1 MSRLDLRGETR
12 VMRILLSLTLL
23 LSLETFA
30 DEFLSTVDEVIG
42 KTVDSIAQEDEVT
55 GALTLNVVQSENAFI
70 TGMRFFLQG
79 EIELEKQGIYALEK
93 TDPTYLRAKRLYDRV
108 IEATHYRGVKGL
120 KFEVYESDE
129 VNAYATGGGHVA
141 IFKGLL
147 DRMKDNEVAYVIG
160 HELAH
165 NAASHPFENASTLK
179 VNELARRDLRYGYAE
194 AFTNVNEQEADRLGI
209 LYASLAGIDPESS
222 VTAWTKFISNN
233 LSEYAYF
240 RTHPANRERA
250 ALNQQT
256 ARKVRQ
262 YYKPNTLNPDT
273 EKLLECNVLYCARS
287 GERVEDGKGGGILKA
302 LELIAVT
309 VANNQNAKDEL
320 AKQKQE
326 IAYSAPR
333 INWAGSGYS
342 PFWGIVDRHPPATS
356 GISFG
361 LAGNQGVF
369 YYSFNNQVLEGR
381 LSFYSQDQQGYW
393 YRWSDGHGRGNLY
406 LRPFN
411 DGSLRGTIYIDNG
424 SASGQMLG
432 EWVGYSGSVN

>member
-1 MSRLDLRGETR
+1 
-12 VMRILLSLTLL
+12 MRILLSTILL
-23 LSLETFA
+23 VCFNSYA
-30 DEFLSTVDEVIG
+30 GEFLSTVDEVIG
-42 KTVDSIAQEDEVT
+42 KTVDSVAQADQVT

-70 TGMRFFLQG
+70 TGMKFFLQE
-79 EIELEKQGIYALEK
+79 EIKLEKQGIFALEK
-93 TDPTYLRAKRLYDRV
+93 TAPAYLRAKKIYDRV
-108 IEATHYRGVKGL
+108 IEATHYRDVKGL
-120 KFEVYESDE
+120 KFQVYNSNDF
-129 VNAYATGGGHVA
+129 NAYATGGGHIA

-147 DRMKDNEVAYVIG
+147 DQMQDNEVAYVIG

-165 NAASHPFENASTLK
+165 NAASHPFETASTLK
-179 VNELARRDLRYGYAE
+179 LNQLARRDLRYGYAA

-209 LYASLAGIDPESS
+209 LYAALAGIDPESS
-222 VTAWTKFISNN
+222 VTAWIKFISND
-233 LSEYAYF
+233 LREYAYF

-250 ALNQQT
+250 ALNQET

-262 YYKPNTLNPDT
+262 YYLPNTLNPDT
-273 EKLLECNVLYCARS
+273 ENLLECNVLYCASS
-287 GERVEDGKGGGILKA
+287 GEGIEDGKGGGILKA

-326 IAYSAPR
+326 MAYSAPR
-333 INWAGSGYS
+333 INWSGLGYL

-356 GISFG
+356 GVSFG

-369 YYSFNNQVLEGR
+369 YYYFNNQVLEGK
-381 LSFYSQDQQGYW
+381 LSFYGQDQQGYW
-393 YRWSDGHGRGNLY
+393 YRWSDGYGRGNLY

-424 SASGQMLG
+424 SASGQKLG
-432 EWVGYSGSVN
+432 EWVGYAGSVN